1 LWGLTQFKS
10 KSEHFDQL
18 FYLAFKNNMDIRQQ
32 NIIKFSDIILGH
44 LLKYKEVHPDFTF
57 SLRQRDFAKADSP
70 KRLENGQWFQGSD
83 YIYVPLFK
91 KGDSARKIK
100 TLGFIIEFDKSGNI
114 SKSSITISFKSGIVN
129 ENEIAFHKRLASNI
143 GIELNDQNF
152 GDKYFDNPKD
162 IFINLDYFIIQ
173 VRNQALS
180 LLEDLGLKKQYIYS
194 ESDFQKR
201 LNKINEVKLEG
212 LPPKKDINYWIFQG
226 SPKIYDAVSALNANA
241 VKTWTVSA
249 HKDKIKTG
257 DKFILWLTGNNAGC
271 YALGSVDSEVTMMKE
286 EDAEMSYYL
295 SPTPQ
300 TENTRVKIVI
310 EYNLVDNPVLW
321 ELIKEEEVFKDFK
334 GSNQGTNFSATEEQY
349 DSFLE
354 LGLMDNYNFEK
365 VLQKFNQEDL
375 KSYLSLLFEI
385 LDNSNLEKGDSRML
399 FSYNDR
405 KLGFS
410 VGQRITLLYLKKNSK
425 GKYFV
430 LTKDK
435 IRATSENFL
444 GKEPLP
450 YGTYLNDLHLEQSE
464 KQSVLDGVL
473 KELKRVKKSS
483 YRNKNYNDFENAV
496 FDPLFR
502 ARFQQQNNKMMKNE
516 PNLNQIIY
524 GPPGTG
530 KTYSL
535 QKNYFDKFT
544 IKETAVTREQY
555 LEQIVS
561 ELNWWQV
568 ISIAVLDIGVS
579 KVNAIYD
586 HEFVKIKEGFSSSNS
601 IRQTI
606 WGQLQAHTVWESEN
620 VKFAKRQ
627 EPLLFSKNDTSEWT
641 IDTALL
647 EQFFPEAFDYL
658 AQSKDYKSSVKSVI
672 KNYEFITFHQ
682 SFSYEDFIEGIKP
695 KMEDGD
701 TDISYEIKDG
711 VFKKLCLKAESDPSN
726 KYALFID
733 EINRGNVSAIFGEL
747 ITLIE
752 EDKRL
757 GAENELRVKLPYSK
771 KDFGVPSNLY
781 IIGTMNTA
789 DRSVEALDTALRR
802 RFSFEELLPDT
813 SLLKDLEFN
822 GFNLKEVL
830 ETINERIE
838 VLLDR
843 DHTIGHSYFLKVNS
857 NDTKALQNVFQNNI
871 IPLLQ
876 EYFYHDYEKIAL
888 VLGEGFITLKTEKE
902 TQIRFASFSIG
913 TLEVPESPRRF

>member
-1 LWGLTQFKS
+1 
-10 KSEHFDQL
+10 
-18 FYLAFKNNMDIRQQ
+18 
-32 NIIKFSDIILGH
+32 
-44 LLKYKEVHPDFTF
+44 
-57 SLRQRDFAKADSP
+57 
-70 KRLENGQWFQGSD
+70 
-83 YIYVPLFK
+83 
-91 KGDSARKIK
+91 
-100 TLGFIIEFDKSGNI
+100 
-114 SKSSITISFKSGIVN
+114 
-129 ENEIAFHKRLASNI
+129 
-143 GIELNDQNF
+143 
-152 GDKYFDNPKD
+152 
-162 IFINLDYFIIQ
+162 
-173 VRNQALS
+173 
-180 LLEDLGLKKQYIYS
+180 
-194 ESDFQKR
+194 
-201 LNKINEVKLEG
+201 
-212 LPPKKDINYWIFQG
+212 
-226 SPKIYDAVSALNANA
+226 
-241 VKTWTVSA
+241 
-249 HKDKIKTG
+249 
-257 DKFILWLTGNNAGC
+257 
-271 YALGSVDSEVTMMKE
+271 
-286 EDAEMSYYL
+286 
-295 SPTPQ
+295 
-300 TENTRVKIVI
+300 
-310 EYNLVDNPVLW
+310 
-321 ELIKEEEVFKDFK
+321 
-334 GSNQGTNFSATEEQY
+334 
-349 DSFLE
+349 
-354 LGLMDNYNFEK
+354 
-365 VLQKFNQEDL
+365 
-375 KSYLSLLFEI
+375 
-385 LDNSNLEKGDSRML
+385 
-399 FSYNDR
+399 
-405 KLGFS
+405 
-410 VGQRITLLYLKKNSK
+410 
-425 GKYFV
+425 
-430 LTKDK
+430 
-435 IRATSENFL
+435 
-444 GKEPLP
+444 
-450 YGTYLNDLHLEQSE
+450 
-464 KQSVLDGVL
+464 
-473 KELKRVKKSS
+473 
-483 YRNKNYNDFENAV
+483 
-496 FDPLFR
+496 
-502 ARFQQQNNKMMKNE
+502 MMKNE

-641 IDTALL
+641 IDTLLL

-695 KMEDGD
+695 KMEDGE
-701 TDISYEIKDG
+701 TDISYDIKDG

-781 IIGTMNTA
+781 IIGTMNSA
-789 DRSVEALDTALRR
+789 DRSVEALDTELRR

-822 GFNLKEVL
+822 GFNMKEVL

-913 TLEVPESPRRF
+913 TLEVPESPRRFELLKNIPNIETAVMQLLNRA